1 MPPLTQAPI
10 VTFANALLDHAC
22 SVGRVSKE
30 KIINDLA
37 MIQTHYEELK
47 HIDIAAMDDYERVHE
62 QPRIE
67 RENQLTENA
76 ALRAQHY
83 NEWKTNNTKSALLAY
98 IDLMPKLNA
107 AFNPSQ
113 QIYTRYV

>member
-1 MPPLTQAPI
+1 MPQLPQAPI

-30 KIINDLA
+30 KLVNDLA
-37 MIQTHYEELK
+37 MVQTHYEELK
-47 HIDIAAMDDYERVHE
+47 HIDIAATEEYERVHE
-62 QPRIE
+62 LPRIE

-83 NEWKTNNTKSALLAY
+83 NEWKKNHTKSAMLAY
-98 IDLMPKLNA
+98 IDLMPKPNA
-107 AFNPSQ
+107 AFNPSR